1 MEKRGKNRI
10 STLKVYIWQLHNWI
24 KLFMLSFYFLN
35 SRKSIRR
42 LLFFLEYIS
51 VYCLVIWN
59 ILSGSCVP
67 WLLKNSILNGSIPK
81 GAKFSRFLLTS
92 PLLRNAGLTFQTSE
106 GREKQHSFVFTLK
119 FKTLSEKTSLSSQ
132 RLEEY

>member
-1 MEKRGKNRI
+1 MLYERLEN
-10 STLKVYIWQLHNWI
+10 LQC
-24 KLFMLSFYFLN
+24 MLSCE
-35 SRKSIRR
+35 
-42 LLFFLEYIS
+42 LEYQK
-51 VYCLVIWN
+51 WF
-59 ILSGSCVP
+59 P

-81 GAKFSRFLLTS
+81 GAKFSGFLRSS
-92 PLLRNAGLTFQTSE
+92 PLLRKAGLTFQTSE